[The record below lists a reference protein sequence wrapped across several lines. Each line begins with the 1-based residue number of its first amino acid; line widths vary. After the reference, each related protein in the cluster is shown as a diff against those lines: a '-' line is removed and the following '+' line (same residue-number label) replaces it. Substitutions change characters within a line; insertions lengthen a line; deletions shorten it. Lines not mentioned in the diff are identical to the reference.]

1 MYRPRHFAIDDDDAL
16 DAVEAFG
23 AAAHLV
29 TAGAG
34 GLDATVLPLLLD
46 RERGVL
52 DGHLARPNPQW
63 RDGPTD
69 ALAIFPMGDTYV
81 SPSWYP
87 SKASDPRVVPTWN
100 YEVVHVHGRLT
111 VHEDP
116 AWLDPFL
123 RRLTARH
130 DHTWTVDDAPAD
142 HIAKLL
148 EGIVG
153 VSLAITR
160 VEGKAKLSQNRS
172 DEDRAGVARAL
183 GDHALAERMRSPL
196 IS

>member
-1 MYRPRHFAIDDDDAL
+1 MDDDAAL

-23 AAAHLV
+23 GAAHLV
-29 TAGAG
+29 THGAG

-52 DGHLARPNPQW
+52 EGHLARPNPQW
-63 RDGPTD
+63 KNGPVD
-69 ALAIFPMGDTYV
+69 AMAIFAMGDTYV

-87 SKASDPRVVPTWN
+87 SKATDPRVVPTWN

-111 VHEDP
+111 VHDDP

-130 DHTWTVDDAPAD
+130 DDTWTVDDAPPD

-148 EGIVG
+148 KGIVG
-153 VSLAITR
+153 VSLEITR

-172 DEDRAGVARAL
+172 DEDRAGVAAAL
-183 GDHALAERMRSPL
+183 GDHPLAARTRP
-196 IS
+196 